1 MDVDLYRWFSLKMV
15 KLNME
20 DPWIA
25 IYQDV
30 DEVEQVH
37 RHHRMEEEEHQ
48 DPQER
53 QQLASFYGGGADY
66 KPEPGPSNYHR
77 EPPKDGRPYSTLC
90 NVCPTYVYD
99 DDDEDISLST
109 PKLRRRIIEIG
120 MKNRLR
126 MGNLTPF
133 WKPIFPCMSIKRSQ
147 TRLMVNLFNR
157 RWMCH
162 YLRCLLLNF
171 FLQRKGN
178 RPLPRSVIVVVV
190 VVVRKQVKKK
200 TKKEKEK
207 KEEVAQDAVIVNVNQ
222 PEAAMQQQQIP
233 VVEQVTV
240 APSVTVQNE
249 SLPLQQQQPY
259 PVPVSYYY
267 PPWQPPFPISC
278 WQPVAY
284 YPPMPPYYT
293 AAAELSS
300 QAR

>member
-1 MDVDLYRWFSLKMV
+1 MV

-25 IYQDV
+25 MYQGI
-30 DEVEQVH
+30 DEVEQVVH
-37 RHHRMEEEEHQ
+37 RYHRMEEEEQQ

-53 QQLASFYGGGADY
+53 EQLASIFGGADY
-66 KPEPGPSNYHR
+66 KPESGSNYHR

-99 DDDEDISLST
+99 EEKPKIKKEDNRDWHEEP
-109 PKLRRRIIEIG
+109 PKNGEPYTVLETDPPLYEYKEMANRVGGGGEPIQQTLDVPLLEIPVELLPA
-120 MKNRLR
+120 K
-126 MGNLTPF
+126 
-133 WKPIFPCMSIKRSQ
+133 KRKQ
-147 TRLMVNLFNR
+147 TVAKKRNN
-157 RWMCH
+157 
-162 YLRCLLLNF
+162 
-171 FLQRKGN
+171 
-178 RPLPRSVIVVVV
+178 S
-190 VVVRKQVKKK
+190 RKQVKKK
-200 TKKEKEK
+200 AKKEKEK
-207 KEEVAQDAVIVNVNQ
+207 VAQDVVTVNVDQ
-222 PEAAMQQQQIP
+222 PDAALQQQQIP

-249 SLPLQQQQPY
+249 SQPLQQQQPY

-267 PPWQPPFPISC
+267 PPWQPPFPISY

-293 AAAELSS
+293 AAAAAELPS

>member
-1 MDVDLYRWFSLKMV
+1 MDVDLYRSFSLKMV

-25 IYQDV
+25 MYQGV
-30 DEVEQVH
+30 DEVEQVVH
-37 RHHRMEEEEHQ
+37 RYHRMEEEEQQ

-53 QQLASFYGGGADY
+53 EQLASIFGADY
-66 KPEPGPSNYHR
+66 KPESGSSSNYHR

-99 DDDEDISLST
+99 EEKPKIKKEDNRDWHEEP
-109 PKLRRRIIEIG
+109 PKNGEPYTVLETDPPLYEYKEIANPVG
-120 MKNRLR
+120 
-126 MGNLTPF
+126 GE
-133 WKPIFPCMSIKRSQ
+133 PIQQTLDVPLLEVSAVELLPAKKRKQ
-147 TRLMVNLFNR
+147 TVAKKRNN
-157 RWMCH
+157 
-162 YLRCLLLNF
+162 
-171 FLQRKGN
+171 
-178 RPLPRSVIVVVV
+178 S
-190 VVVRKQVKKK
+190 RKQVKKK
-200 TKKEKEK
+200 AKKEKEK
-207 KEEVAQDAVIVNVNQ
+207 VAQDVVIVNVDQ
-222 PEAAMQQQQIP
+222 PDAALQQQQIP

-249 SLPLQQQQPY
+249 SQPLQQQQPY

-267 PPWQPPFPISC
+267 PPWQPPFPISY

-293 AAAELSS
+293 AAAAAELSS

>member
-1 MDVDLYRWFSLKMV
+1 MV

-25 IYQDV
+25 MYQGI
-30 DEVEQVH
+30 DEVEQVVH
-37 RHHRMEEEEHQ
+37 RYHRMEEEEQQ

-53 QQLASFYGGGADY
+53 EQLASIFGGADY
-66 KPEPGPSNYHR
+66 KPESGSNYHR

-99 DDDEDISLST
+99 EEKPKIKKEDNRDWHEEP
-109 PKLRRRIIEIG
+109 PKNGEPYTVLETDPPLYEYKEMANPVGGGGEPIQQTLDVPLLEIPVELLPA
-120 MKNRLR
+120 K
-126 MGNLTPF
+126 
-133 WKPIFPCMSIKRSQ
+133 KRKQ
-147 TRLMVNLFNR
+147 TVAKKRNN
-157 RWMCH
+157 
-162 YLRCLLLNF
+162 
-171 FLQRKGN
+171 
-178 RPLPRSVIVVVV
+178 S
-190 VVVRKQVKKK
+190 RKQVKKK
-200 TKKEKEK
+200 AKKEKEK
-207 KEEVAQDAVIVNVNQ
+207 VAQDVVTVNVDQ
-222 PEAAMQQQQIP
+222 PDAALQQQQIP

-249 SLPLQQQQPY
+249 SQPLQQQQPY

-267 PPWQPPFPISC
+267 PPWQPPFPISY

-293 AAAELSS
+293 AAAAAELPS